1 MAKSKF
7 NLAEKLGGVSNLNTP
22 DMQVVQIPLSQLI
35 VNEHNFFTVEDVQ
48 DLADD
53 IAMNGLYSPLTVCAA
68 GEGKYRIVAGHR
80 RRKALE
86 MLGRKDAP
94 CIVKNYDGEDS
105 EMVALIQSNLTSREL
120 TYYEKMEAVIRLE
133 KALRSMKER
142 GVELPGRLRDHLAE
156 QTNESASAVHR
167 MQYIHKNLSPA
178 LLEALRREQ
187 IGESVADELAHSPK
201 KVQTE
206 FEQRLARGET
216 VRAQDVKAARDK
228 PTVSDGVVD
237 AFLLRHIASPHQAAL
252 YHALHG
258 KSHIAAGQLIE
269 AVRDALHFYGKRG
282 IMSEGVWFY
291 INGSGLEVK
300 EPFCGKLTWSQI
312 VQRLR
317 GMVESGKIAP
327 PADEPDPTPEAQALR
342 QLDEQMQQATEE
354 LPPAAPSIPEAPDT
368 IITAGKET
376 GLPCAAWFS
385 TDVLPP
391 DGARIIAQDKDGFV
405 DEGKFLGGE
414 IDDSVVLWDEVVRW
428 TLHPD
433 DEAYTEPVQ
442 QAATPQP
449 APVWHLYPDEHP
461 EEGQTVLTLSHSK
474 YNRDNYAAYIYRAN
488 GWYLPEMQDDGLM
501 TVDVRWWSAELPP
514 EERMPCI
521 PAKNDL
527 DGENP

>member
-1 MAKSKF
+1 MARKVNVGAMVAHDVF
-7 NLAEKLGGVSNLNTP
+7 KLDTSP
-22 DMQVVQIPLSQLI
+22 MQVVQIPLSQLI

-48 DLADD
+48 ELADH
-53 IAMNGLYSPLTVCAA
+53 IALHGLFDPLTVCAA

-86 MLGRKDAP
+86 TLGRKDAP
-94 CIVKNYDGEDS
+94 CIIKNYDGEDS

-269 AVRDALHFYGKRG
+269 AVRDALVFRG
-282 IMSEGVWFY
+282 YMGLDSEGAQYVLT
-291 INGSGLEVK
+291 ISGLEVK
-300 EPFCGKLTWSQI
+300 RPFQGKLSWSQI

-327 PADEPDPTPEAQALR
+327 PADEPAPTPEAQALR
-342 QLDEQMQQATEE
+342 QLDEQMQQATAE
-354 LPPAAPSIPEAPDT
+354 PMPAAPSIPEKDFKALDK
-368 IITAGKET
+368 IIAAGKET
-376 GLPCAAWFS
+376 GLPCAEWFS
-385 TDVLPP
+385 RDVLPP

-414 IDDSVVLWDEVVRW
+414 IDDSVVSWDEVVRW

-442 QAATPQP
+442 QVAAPQP
-449 APVWHLYPDEHP
+449 APVWHPYPDERP
-461 EEGQTVLTLSHSK
+461 EDGQKVLTLCHSK
-474 YNRDNYAAYIYRAN
+474 YNRDNYAAFVYRAGN
-488 GWYLPEMQDDGLM
+488 WYLPEMPDDGLM

-514 EERMPCI
+514 EE
-521 PAKNDL
+521 K
-527 DGENP
+527 

>member
-22 DMQVVQIPLSQLI
+22 DMQIVQIPLSQLI

-48 DLADD
+48 ELADD
-53 IAMNGLYSPLTVCAA
+53 IELNGLYSPLAVCAA
-68 GEGKYRIVAGHR
+68 GDGKYRIVAGHR

-94 CIVKNYDGEDS
+94 CIVKTYDGEDS

-156 QTNESASAVHR
+156 QVSESASAVHR

-187 IGESVADELAHSPK
+187 IGESVADELAHSPE
-201 KVQTE
+201 KVQAE

-237 AFLLRHIASPHQAAL
+237 AFLLRHIASPYQAAL
-252 YHALHG
+252 HHALHG

-269 AVRDALHFYGKRG
+269 EVRDALVFRG
-282 IMSEGVWFY
+282 YMGLDSEGAQYVLT
-291 INGSGLEVK
+291 ISGLEVK
-300 EPFCGKLTWSQI
+300 KPFQGKLTWSQF

-317 GMVESGKIAP
+317 GMVESGKIVP
-327 PADEPDPTPEAQALR
+327 PADEPAPEAQALR
-342 QLDEQMQQATEE
+342 QMDEQMQQATAE
-354 LPPAAPSIPEAPDT
+354 PMPAAPSISDVPDT

-376 GLPCAAWFS
+376 CLPCAAWFS
-385 TDVLPP
+385 RDALPP
-391 DGARIIAQDKDGFV
+391 DGARIIAQDTDDWY
-405 DEGKFLGGE
+405 DEGIFAGC
-414 IDDSVVLWDEVVRW
+414 VLKNTPLLWREVVRW

-433 DEAYTEPVQ
+433 DEAYIEPVQ
-442 QAATPQP
+442 QAAASQP
-449 APVWHLYPDEHP
+449 APVWHPYPDERP
-461 EEGQTVLTLSHSK
+461 EEGQTVLTLSHNN
-474 YNRDNYAAYIYRAN
+474 YNRGNYAAYVYRAN
-488 GWYLPEMQDDGLM
+488 GWYLPEFPDDGLM

-514 EERMPCI
+514 EEG
-521 PAKNDL
+521 K
-527 DGENP
+527 

>member
-1 MAKSKF
+1 MARKVNVGAMVAQDVF
-7 NLAEKLGGVSNLNTP
+7 KLDTLP
-22 DMQVVQIPLSQLI
+22 MQVVQIPLSQLI

-48 DLADD
+48 ELADD
-53 IAMNGLYSPLTVCAA
+53 IALNGLYSPLTVCAA

-86 MLGRKDAP
+86 LLGRKDAP

-178 LLEALRREQ
+178 LLDALRREQ
-187 IGESVADELAHSPK
+187 IGESVADELAHSSK

-216 VRAQDVKAARDK
+216 FRAQDVKAARDK
-228 PTVSDGVVD
+228 PTATDEEVD
-237 AFLLRHIASPHQAAL
+237 AFLLEYIVGVHAEAVYQVLHGANESTAAL
-252 YHALHG
+252 VSKVKHALHFWG
-258 KSHIAAGQLIE
+258 GGSADGGDLEYAIDGVSLRVKKP
-269 AVRDALHFYGKRG
+269 FRG
-282 IMSEGVWFY
+282 VLS
-291 INGSGLEVK
+291 
-300 EPFCGKLTWSQI
+300 WSQI

-317 GMVESGKIAP
+317 GMVENGKIAP
-327 PADEPDPTPEAQALR
+327 PEEDSAPEAQALR
-342 QLDEQMQQATEE
+342 QLDEQMQQAVTE
-354 LPPAAPSIPEAPDT
+354 PMPAAPSIPEVPDT

-376 GLPCAAWFS
+376 CLPCAAWFS
-385 TDVLPP
+385 RDVLPP
-391 DGARIIAQDKDGFV
+391 DGARIIAQDQDGFV
-405 DEGKFLGGE
+405 DEGKFLGGGL
-414 IDDSVVLWDEVVRW
+414 DSVIMEWNEVVRW
-428 TLHPD
+428 TIHPD

-442 QAATPQP
+442 QAAAPQP
-449 APVWHLYPDEHP
+449 APVWHPYPDERP

-474 YNRDNYAAYIYRAN
+474 YNRGNYAAYVYRTG
-488 GWYLPEMQDDGLM
+488 GWYLPEFPDDGLM

-514 EERMPCI
+514 EVV
-521 PAKNDL
+521 K
-527 DGENP
+527 

>member
-22 DMQVVQIPLSQLI
+22 DMQVVQIPFSQLI

-48 DLADD
+48 ELADD
-53 IAMNGLYSPLTVCAA
+53 IALNGLYSPLTVCAA

-86 MLGRKDAP
+86 LLGRKDAP

-178 LLEALRREQ
+178 LLDALRREQ

-201 KVQTE
+201 QVQAE

-237 AFLLRHIASPHQAAL
+237 AFLLRHIAKGHEAAL
-252 YHALHG
+252 YRALHDRLRLAVIQLLPEV
-258 KSHIAAGQLIE
+258 KS
-269 AVRDALHFYGKRG
+269 ALPFNGYRSLA
-282 IMSEGVWFY
+282 SEGVWFFL
-291 INGSGLEVK
+291 NGDGSGVK
-300 EPFCGKLTWSQI
+300 RPFQGKLTWSQI
-312 VQRLR
+312 VRRLR
-317 GMVESGKIAP
+317 GMVESGKIAS
-327 PADEPDPTPEAQALR
+327 PADEPELTPEAQALR
-342 QLDEQMQQATEE
+342 QLDEQMQQATTA
-354 LPPAAPSIPEAPDT
+354 PMPVAPSIPEVPDT
-368 IITAGKET
+368 IITEGKET
-376 GLPCAAWFS
+376 CLPCAAWFS
-385 TDVLPP
+385 RNVLPP
-391 DGARIIAQDKDGFV
+391 DGARIIAQDKDGFT
-405 DEGKFLGGE
+405 DEGKFLGGGLE
-414 IDDSVVLWDEVVRW
+414 GAVVSWDEVVRW
-428 TLHPD
+428 TIHPD
-433 DEAYTEPVQ
+433 DAAYTEPVQ
-442 QAATPQP
+442 QAAAPQP
-449 APVWHLYPDEHP
+449 APVWHPYPAEHP
-461 EEGQTVLTLSHSK
+461 EEGQKVLTLCHSE
-474 YNRDNYAAYIYRAN
+474 YVRDNYGAFVYRAG
-488 GWYLPEMQDDGLM
+488 GWYLPEMPDNGLM
-501 TVDVRWWSAELPP
+501 KADVRWWSAELPP
-514 EERMPCI
+514 EC
-521 PAKNDL
+521 KV
-527 DGENP
+527 

>member
-7 NLAEKLGGVSNLNTP
+7 NLAEKLGGVSNLNTS

-48 DLADD
+48 ELADH
-53 IAMNGLYSPLTVCAA
+53 IALHGLFNPLTVCAA

-80 RRKALE
+80 RCKALE
-86 MLGRKDAP
+86 LLGRKDAP

-142 GVELPGRLRDHLAE
+142 GVELPGRLRDHLAG

-187 IGESVADELAHSPK
+187 IGESVADELAHSPE
-201 KVQTE
+201 KVQAE

-216 VRAQDVKAARDK
+216 VRAQDIKTARDK

-237 AFLLRHIASPHQAAL
+237 AFLLRHIAKGHEAAL
-252 YHALHG
+252 YRVLHDRQRM
-258 KSHIAAGQLIE
+258 AAGQLVE
-269 AVRDALHFYGKRG
+269 AVKDALVFRG
-282 IMSEGVWFY
+282 YMGHDSKGAQYVLTI
-291 INGSGLEVK
+291 SGLEVK
-300 EPFCGKLTWSQI
+300 KPFQGKLSWSQI

-317 GMVESGKIAP
+317 CMVESGKIAP
-327 PADEPDPTPEAQALR
+327 PADEPTPEAQALR
-342 QLDEQMQQATEE
+342 QMDEQMQQATAE
-354 LPPAAPSIPEAPDT
+354 PMPAAPSISDVPDT
-368 IITAGKET
+368 IITEGKET
-376 GLPCAAWFS
+376 CLPCAAWFS
-385 TDVLPP
+385 PDVLPP
-391 DGARIIAQDKDGFV
+391 DGARIIAQDKDGFT

-414 IDDSVVLWDEVVRW
+414 LDGSVVSWDEVVRW

-442 QAATPQP
+442 QAAAPQP
-449 APVWHLYPDEHP
+449 APVWHPYPDEKP
-461 EEGQTVLTLSHSK
+461 EEGQTVLVLFQGKHIP
-474 YNRDNYAAYIYRAN
+474 DLYATYVYHAD

-514 EERMPCI
+514 EG
-521 PAKNDL
+521 K
-527 DGENP
+527 

>member
-7 NLAEKLGGVSNLNTP
+7 NLAERLGGVSNLNTP

-48 DLADD
+48 ELADH
-53 IAMNGLYSPLTVCAA
+53 IALHGLFDPLTVCAA

-86 MLGRKDAP
+86 TLGRKDAP
-94 CIVKNYDGEDS
+94 CIIKNYDGEDS

-178 LLEALRREQ
+178 LLDALRREQ
-187 IGESVADELAHSPK
+187 IGESVADELAHSSK
-201 KVQTE
+201 KLQAE

-228 PTVSDGVVD
+228 PIVSDEEVD
-237 AFLLRHIASPHQAAL
+237 AFLLLHIAKGHEDAL
-252 YHALHG
+252 YRVLHD
-258 KSHIAAGQLIE
+258 SQHMAAIQLSPKVKE
-269 AVRDALHFYGKRG
+269 SMQFYGYWGRN
-282 IMSEGVWFY
+282 SEGVQFDLT
-291 INGSGLEVK
+291 GSGLEVK
-300 EPFCGKLTWSQI
+300 KPFRCKLTWSQI

-327 PADEPDPTPEAQALR
+327 PADEPNPAPEAQALR
-342 QLDEQMQQATEE
+342 QLDGQMQQAVQE
-354 LPPAAPSIPEAPDT
+354 PQPAAPSIPAKDFKALDK
-368 IITAGKET
+368 IIAAGKET
-376 GLPCAAWFS
+376 GLPCAAWFPP
-385 TDVLPP
+385 DVQPP
-391 DGARIIAQDKDGFV
+391 DGAHIIAQDTHDWY
-405 DEGKFLGGE
+405 DEGIFAG
-414 IDDSVVLWDEVVRW
+414 SVLKNTPLLWREVVRW

-442 QAATPQP
+442 QADAPQP
-449 APVWHLYPDEHP
+449 APIWHPYPDERP
-461 EEGQTVLTLSHSK
+461 EEGQTVLVQKDNGYYSALV
-474 YNRDNYAAYIYRAN
+474 YRD
-488 GWYLPEMQDDGLM
+488 GEWYLPELLNCQM
-501 TVDVRWWSAELPP
+501 TVRVDWWSAELPP
-514 EERMPCI
+514 EEV
-521 PAKNDL
+521 K
-527 DGENP
+527 

>member
-1 MAKSKF
+1 MARKVNVGAMVVHDVF
-7 NLAEKLGGVSNLNTP
+7 KLDTP

-48 DLADD
+48 ELADH
-53 IAMNGLYSPLTVCAA
+53 IALHGLFNPLTVCAA

-86 MLGRKDAP
+86 LLGRTDAP

-156 QTNESASAVHR
+156 QTNESASAIHR

-187 IGESVADELAHSPK
+187 IGESVADELAHSPE
-201 KVQTE
+201 KVQAE

-237 AFLLRHIASPHQAAL
+237 AFLLRHIAKGHEAAL
-252 YHALHG
+252 YRVLHDRQRM
-258 KSHIAAGQLIE
+258 AACQLIE
-269 AVRDALHFYGKRG
+269 EVRDALVFRG
-282 IMSEGVWFY
+282 YMGGDSEGVQY
-291 INGSGLEVK
+291 VLTISGLEVK
-300 EPFCGKLTWSQI
+300 KPFQGKLSWSQI

-327 PADEPDPTPEAQALR
+327 PADEPTPEAQVLR
-342 QLDEQMQQATEE
+342 QLDEQMQQAVAE
-354 LPPAAPSIPEAPDT
+354 PQPAAPSIPEVPYT

-376 GLPCAAWFS
+376 CLPCAAWFS
-385 TDVLPP
+385 RDVLPP
-391 DGARIIAQDKDGFV
+391 DGARIIAQDKDGFT

-414 IDDSVVLWDEVVRW
+414 IDDSVVSWDEVVRW

-442 QAATPQP
+442 QATASQP
-449 APVWHLYPDEHP
+449 APVWHPYPDEKP
-461 EEGQTVLTLSHSK
+461 EEGKTVLVLFQGKHIP
-474 YNRDNYAAYIYRAN
+474 DLYATYVYRAG
-488 GWYLPEMQDDGLM
+488 GWYLPKMQEDGLM
-501 TVDVRWWSAELPP
+501 AVDVRWWSAELPP
-514 EERMPCI
+514 EE
-521 PAKNDL
+521 K
-527 DGENP
+527 

>member
-1 MAKSKF
+1 MARKVNVGAMVAHDVF
-7 NLAEKLGGVSNLNTP
+7 KLDTSP
-22 DMQVVQIPLSQLI
+22 MQVVQIPLSQLI

-48 DLADD
+48 ELADD
-53 IAMNGLYSPLTVCAA
+53 IALNGLYSPLTVCAA
-68 GEGKYRIVAGHR
+68 GDGKYRIVAGHR

-86 MLGRKDAP
+86 LLGRKDAP
-94 CIVKNYDGEDS
+94 CIVKTYDGEDS

-187 IGESVADELAHSPK
+187 IGESVADELAHSSK
-201 KVQTE
+201 KVQEE

-237 AFLLRHIASPHQAAL
+237 AFLLRHIASPYQAAL
-252 YHALHG
+252 YRVLHD
-258 KSHIAAGQLIE
+258 SQRSAAIQLIPE
-269 AVRDALHFYGKRG
+269 VKDALHFNGNRG
-282 IMSEGVWFY
+282 IMSEGVWFDLG
-291 INGSGLEVK
+291 GSGLEVK
-300 EPFCGKLTWSQI
+300 KPFQGKLSWSQI

-327 PADEPDPTPEAQALR
+327 PADKPTSEAQALR
-342 QLDEQMQQATEE
+342 HLDEQMQQAVAE
-354 LPPAAPSIPEAPDT
+354 PMPAAPPIPEVPDT

-376 GLPCAAWFS
+376 CLPCAAWFPP
-385 TDVLPP
+385 DVLPP
-391 DGARIIAQDKDGFV
+391 DGARIIAQDTDDWY
-405 DEGKFLGGE
+405 DEGIFAGC
-414 IDDSVVLWDEVVRW
+414 VLKNTPLLWREVVRW

-442 QAATPQP
+442 QAAAPQP
-449 APVWHLYPDEHP
+449 APIWYPYPDERP
-461 EEGQTVLTLSHSK
+461 EEGQTVLTLSRNN
-474 YNRDNYAAYIYRAN
+474 YNRGNYAAYVYRAG
-488 GWYLPEMQDDGLM
+488 GWYLPEFPDDGLM
-501 TVDVRWWSAELPP
+501 TVDVRWWSAQMPP
-514 EERMPCI
+514 EEV
-521 PAKNDL
+521 K
-527 DGENP
+527 

>member
-48 DLADD
+48 ELADD
-53 IAMNGLYSPLTVCAA
+53 IALNGLYSPLTVCAA
-68 GEGKYRIVAGHR
+68 GDGKYRIVAGHR

-86 MLGRKDAP
+86 LLGRKDAP

-187 IGESVADELAHSPK
+187 IGESVADLLAHSSK
-201 KVQTE
+201 KVQAE
-206 FEQRLARGET
+206 FEQRLACGET

-237 AFLLRHIASPHQAAL
+237 AFLLRHITSPYQAAL

-269 AVRDALHFYGKRG
+269 AVRDALVFRG
-282 IMSEGVWFY
+282 YMGLDSEGAQYVLT
-291 INGSGLEVK
+291 ISGLEVK
-300 EPFCGKLTWSQI
+300 RPFQGKLSWSQI

-327 PADEPDPTPEAQALR
+327 PADEPTPEAQVLR
-342 QLDEQMQQATEE
+342 QLDEQMQQAVIETM
-354 LPPAAPSIPEAPDT
+354 PAAPSIPEKNFKALDKT
-368 IITAGKET
+368 IAAGKENR
-376 GLPCAAWFS
+376 LPCAAWFS
-385 TDVLPP
+385 RDVLPP
-391 DGARIIAQDKDGFV
+391 DGARIIAQDKDGFT

-414 IDDSVVLWDEVVRW
+414 IDDSVVSWDEVVRW

-442 QAATPQP
+442 QVAAPQP
-449 APVWHLYPDEHP
+449 APVWHPYPDECP
-461 EEGQTVLTLSHSK
+461 EEGQTVLVLFQGKHIP
-474 YNRDNYAAYIYRAN
+474 DLYAAYVYRAG

-514 EERMPCI
+514 EV
-521 PAKNDL
+521 AK
-527 DGENP
+527 

>member
-48 DLADD
+48 EMADD
-53 IAMNGLYSPLTVCAA
+53 IALNGLYSPLTVCAA

-86 MLGRKDAP
+86 TLGRKAAP

-216 VRAQDVKAARDK
+216 VRAQDVRAARDK

-237 AFLLRHIASPHQAAL
+237 AFLLRHIAQGHEAAL
-252 YHALHG
+252 YRVLHD
-258 KSHIAAGQLIE
+258 SQFMTVRWLIE
-269 AVRDALHFYGKRG
+269 EVKDALVFRG
-282 IMSEGVWFY
+282 YMGGDSEGVQY
-291 INGSGLEVK
+291 VLTISGLEVK
-300 EPFCGKLTWSQI
+300 KPFRCKLTWSQI

-317 GMVESGKIAP
+317 GMVDSGKIVSLADVP
-327 PADEPDPTPEAQALR
+327 VDEPVPETQALR
-342 QLDEQMQQATEE
+342 QLDEQMQQAVTEPKSETLHISESE
-354 LPPAAPSIPEAPDT
+354 LEAHDK
-368 IITAGKET
+368 IIVAGKET

-385 TDVLPP
+385 RDVLPP
-391 DGARIIAQDKDGFV
+391 DGARIIAQDKDGFT

-414 IDDSVVLWDEVVRW
+414 IDDSVVSWDEVVRW
-428 TLHPD
+428 TIHPD

-442 QAATPQP
+442 QVAALQP
-449 APVWHLYPDEHP
+449 APVWHPYPDEKP
-461 EEGQTVLTLSHSK
+461 EDGQKVLTLCHSN
-474 YNRDNYAAYIYRAN
+474 YVRDNYGAFVYRAGN
-488 GWYLPEMQDDGLM
+488 WYLPEMPDDGLM

-514 EERMPCI
+514 EV
-521 PAKNDL
+521 AK
-527 DGENP
+527 

>member
-1 MAKSKF
+1 MARKVNVGAMVAHDVFK
-7 NLAEKLGGVSNLNTP
+7 LNTP
-22 DMQVVQIPLSQLI
+22 DMQVIQIPLSQLI

-48 DLADD
+48 ELADD
-53 IAMNGLYSPLTVCAA
+53 IELNGLYSPLTVCAA

-86 MLGRKDAP
+86 LLGRKDAP

-142 GVELPGRLRDHLAE
+142 GVTLPGRLRDHLAE

-178 LLEALRREQ
+178 LLDALRREK
-187 IGESVADELAHSPK
+187 IGESVADELAHSPS
-201 KVQTE
+201 KVQAE

-216 VRAQDVKAARDK
+216 FRAQDVKAARGK

-237 AFLLRHIASPHQAAL
+237 AFLLRHIAKGHEAAL
-252 YHALHG
+252 YRVLHD
-258 KSHIAAGQLIE
+258 SQRSAAIQLIP
-269 AVRDALHFYGKRG
+269 AVKDALQFNGYHGF
-282 IMSEGVWFY
+282 SSDAVWFDLS
-291 INGSGLEVK
+291 GSGLEVK
-300 EPFCGKLTWSQI
+300 KPFQGKLSWSQI

-327 PADEPDPTPEAQALR
+327 LADEPAPEAQTLR
-342 QLDEQMQQATEE
+342 QLDEQMQQAVAE
-354 LPPAAPSIPEAPDT
+354 PQPAAPSILEVPDT
-368 IITAGKET
+368 IIAAGKET
-376 GLPCAAWFS
+376 CLPCAAWFS
-385 TDVLPP
+385 RDVLPP
-391 DGARIIAQDKDGFV
+391 DGARIIAQDKDGFT

-414 IDDSVVLWDEVVRW
+414 LDGSVVSWDEVVRW

-433 DEAYTEPVQ
+433 DEAYTEPLQ
-442 QAATPQP
+442 QAAAPQP
-449 APVWHLYPDEHP
+449 APVWHPYPDEKP
-461 EEGQTVLTLSHSK
+461 EEGQTVLVLFQGKHIP
-474 YNRDNYAAYIYRAN
+474 DLYATYVYHAD

-514 EERMPCI
+514 EE
-521 PAKNDL
+521 K
-527 DGENP
+527 

>member
-1 MAKSKF
+1 MARKVNVGAMVAHDVF
-7 NLAEKLGGVSNLNTP
+7 KLDTP
-22 DMQVVQIPLSQLI
+22 DMQVVQIPLEQLI

-48 DLADD
+48 ELADD
-53 IAMNGLYSPLTVCAA
+53 IALNGLYSPLAVCAA
-68 GEGKYRIVAGHR
+68 GDGKYRIVAGHR

-86 MLGRKDAP
+86 LLGRKDAP

-187 IGESVADELAHSPK
+187 IGESVADELAHSSK
-201 KVQTE
+201 KVQEE
-206 FEQRLARGET
+206 FEQRLARGDT

-237 AFLLRHIASPHQAAL
+237 AFLLRHIAKGHEAAL
-252 YHALHG
+252 YRVLHN
-258 KSHIAAGQLIE
+258 SQRMAAIQLISE
-269 AVRDALHFYGKRG
+269 VKRALRFYGYNGHSSDALWYDLTGG
-282 IMSEGVWFY
+282 
-291 INGSGLEVK
+291 GLEIK
-300 EPFCGKLTWSQI
+300 KPFQGKLSWSQI

-327 PADEPDPTPEAQALR
+327 LADEPAPEAQTLR
-342 QLDEQMQQATEE
+342 QLDEQMQQAVAE
-354 LPPAAPSIPEAPDT
+354 PQPAAPSILEVPDT
-368 IITAGKET
+368 IIAAGKET
-376 GLPCAAWFS
+376 CLPCAAWFS
-385 TDVLPP
+385 RDVLPP
-391 DGARIIAQDKDGFV
+391 DGARIIAQDKDGFT

-414 IDDSVVLWDEVVRW
+414 LDGSVVSWDEVVRW

-442 QAATPQP
+442 QAAAPQS
-449 APVWHLYPDEHP
+449 APVWHPYPDERP
-461 EEGQTVLTLSHSK
+461 EEGQTVLVLFQGKHIP
-474 YNRDNYAAYIYRAN
+474 DLYAAYVYRAG

-514 EERMPCI
+514 EEG
-521 PAKNDL
+521 K
-527 DGENP
+527 

>member
-22 DMQVVQIPLSQLI
+22 NMQIVQIPLSQLI

-48 DLADD
+48 ELADD
-53 IAMNGLYSPLTVCAA
+53 IALNGLYSPLTVCAA
-68 GEGKYRIVAGHR
+68 GDGKYRIVAGHR

-86 MLGRKDAP
+86 LLGRKDAP
-94 CIVKNYDGEDS
+94 CIVKSYDGEDS

-167 MQYIHKNLSPA
+167 MQYIHKNLSPV
-178 LLEALRREQ
+178 LLDALRREK

-201 KVQTE
+201 KVQAE

-237 AFLLRHIASPHQAAL
+237 AFLLRHIAKGHEAAL
-252 YHALHG
+252 YRGLHD
-258 KSHIAAGQLIE
+258 SQHMAAIQMIPE
-269 AVRDALHFYGKRG
+269 VKDALRFNGYC
-282 IMSEGVWFY
+282 SLVSDGVWFDL
-291 INGSGLEVK
+291 NGSGLEVK
-300 EPFCGKLTWSQI
+300 KPFQGKLSWSQI

-327 PADEPDPTPEAQALR
+327 PADEPTPEEQALR
-342 QLDEQMQQATEE
+342 QLNAQMQQA
-354 LPPAAPSIPEAPDT
+354 
-368 IITAGKET
+368 
-376 GLPCAAWFS
+376 
-385 TDVLPP
+385 
-391 DGARIIAQDKDGFV
+391 
-405 DEGKFLGGE
+405 
-414 IDDSVVLWDEVVRW
+414 
-428 TLHPD
+428 
-433 DEAYTEPVQ
+433 VQ
-442 QAATPQP
+442 EPQP
-449 APVWHLYPDEHP
+449 APVWHPYPDEKP
-461 EEGQTVLTLSHSK
+461 EEGQTVLTLSHNN
-474 YNRDNYAAYIYRAN
+474 YNRGNYAAYVYRAG
-488 GWYLPEMQDDGLM
+488 GWYLPEFPDDGLM

-514 EERMPCI
+514 EGG
-521 PAKNDL
+521 K
-527 DGENP
+527 

>member
-22 DMQVVQIPLSQLI
+22 DMQVVQIPLSKLI

-48 DLADD
+48 ELADHV
-53 IAMNGLYSPLTVCAA
+53 ALHGLFNPLTVCAA

-86 MLGRKDAP
+86 LLGRKDAP
-94 CIVKNYDGEDS
+94 CIVKSYDGEDS

-142 GVELPGRLRDHLAE
+142 GVTLPGRLRDHLAE

-187 IGESVADELAHSPK
+187 IGESVADELAHSSK
-201 KVQTE
+201 KVQTD

-216 VRAQDVKAARDK
+216 FRAQDVKAARDK
-228 PTVSDGVVD
+228 PTVSDEEVD
-237 AFLLRHIASPHQAAL
+237 AFLLLHIAKGHEDAL
-252 YHALHG
+252 YRVLHD
-258 KSHIAAGQLIE
+258 SQHMAAIQLIPE
-269 AVRDALHFYGKRG
+269 VKSALPFNGYCSLA
-282 IMSEGVWFY
+282 SEGVWFVL
-291 INGSGLEVK
+291 NGDGLEVEK
-300 EPFCGKLTWSQI
+300 PFQGKLSWSQL

-327 PADEPDPTPEAQALR
+327 PADEPTPEAQVLR
-342 QLDEQMQQATEE
+342 QLDEQMQQAVQE
-354 LPPAAPSIPEAPDT
+354 PQSAAPSIPEAPDT
-368 IITAGKET
+368 IIIAGKET
-376 GLPCAAWFS
+376 GLPCAAWFPP
-385 TDVLPP
+385 DVLPP
-391 DGARIIAQDKDGFV
+391 DGARIIAQDTDDWY
-405 DEGKFLGGE
+405 DEGIFAGC
-414 IDDSVVLWDEVVRW
+414 VLKNTPLLWREVVRW

-449 APVWHLYPDEHP
+449 APVWHPYPDEHP

-474 YNRDNYAAYIYRAN
+474 YNRDNYAAYVYRAGN
-488 GWYLPEMQDDGLM
+488 WYLTEMPDDGLM

-514 EERMPCI
+514 EE
-521 PAKNDL
+521 
-527 DGENP
+527 E

>member
-22 DMQVVQIPLSQLI
+22 DMQVVQIPISQLI

-48 DLADD
+48 KMADD
-53 IAMNGLYSPLTVCAA
+53 IALNGLYSPLTVCAA

-86 MLGRKDAP
+86 LLGRKDAP
-94 CIVKNYDGEDS
+94 CIIKNYDGEDS

-178 LLEALRREQ
+178 LLDALRREQ

-216 VRAQDVKAARDK
+216 FRAQDVKAARDK

-237 AFLLRHIASPHQAAL
+237 AFLLQHIAKGHEAELFRVLHDSQRMAA
-252 YHALHG
+252 
-258 KSHIAAGQLIE
+258 IQLIPE
-269 AVRDALHFYGKRG
+269 IKSAMHFWGYRG
-282 IMSEGVWFY
+282 FTSEGVWFDL
-291 INGSGLEVK
+291 NCSGLEVK
-300 EPFCGKLTWSQI
+300 KPFQGKLSWSQI

-317 GMVESGKIAP
+317 GMVDSGKIAP
-327 PADEPDPTPEAQALR
+327 PEDETAEAAGEASAPEAQTLR
-342 QLDEQMQQATEE
+342 QLDEQMRQVVQ
-354 LPPAAPSIPEAPDT
+354 DT
-368 IITAGKET
+368 
-376 GLPCAAWFS
+376 P
-385 TDVLPP
+385 
-391 DGARIIAQDKDGFV
+391 
-405 DEGKFLGGE
+405 
-414 IDDSVVLWDEVVRW
+414 
-428 TLHPD
+428 
-433 DEAYTEPVQ
+433 
-442 QAATPQP
+442 P
-449 APVWHLYPDEHP
+449 APVWHPYPDERP

-474 YNRDNYAAYIYRAN
+474 YNRGNYAAYVYRAG
-488 GWYLPEMQDDGLM
+488 GWYLPEMPDDGLM
-501 TVDVRWWSAELPP
+501 TVDVRWWSAALPP
-514 EERMPCI
+514 EEG
-521 PAKNDL
+521 K
-527 DGENP
+527 

>member
-1 MAKSKF
+1 MARKVNVGAMVAHDVF
-7 NLAEKLGGVSNLNTP
+7 KLDTP
-22 DMQVVQIPLSQLI
+22 DMQVIQIPLSQLI

-48 DLADD
+48 ELADH
-53 IAMNGLYSPLTVCAA
+53 IALHGLFNPLTVCAA

-86 MLGRKDAP
+86 LLGRKDAP
-94 CIVKNYDGEDS
+94 CIVKTYDGEDS

-156 QTNESASAVHR
+156 QVSESASAVHR

-178 LLEALRREQ
+178 LLDALRREQ
-187 IGESVADELAHSPK
+187 IGESVADELAHSSE

-237 AFLLRHIASPHQAAL
+237 AFLLRHIAKGHEAAL
-252 YHALHG
+252 YCVLHD
-258 KSHIAAGQLIE
+258 SQHMAAIQLIPE
-269 AVRDALHFYGKRG
+269 VKSALQFNGYCGLV
-282 IMSEGVWFY
+282 SEGVWFDL
-291 INGSGLEVK
+291 NGSGLEVK
-300 EPFCGKLTWSQI
+300 KPFQGKLSWSQI

-327 PADEPDPTPEAQALR
+327 PVEELAPEAQVLH
-342 QLDEQMQQATEE
+342 QLNEQMHQATAE
-354 LPPAAPSIPEAPDT
+354 PMPAAPSIPEVPDT

-376 GLPCAAWFS
+376 CLPCAAWFS
-385 TDVLPP
+385 RDVLPP
-391 DGARIIAQDKDGFV
+391 DGARIIAQDTDDWY
-405 DEGKFLGGE
+405 DEGIFAGC
-414 IDDSVVLWDEVVRW
+414 VLKNTPLLWREVVRW

-442 QAATPQP
+442 QAVAPQP
-449 APVWHLYPDEHP
+449 ASVWHPYPDERP

-474 YNRDNYAAYIYRAN
+474 YNRDNYAAYVYRAGN
-488 GWYLPEMQDDGLM
+488 WYLTEMPDDGLM

-514 EERMPCI
+514 ECK
-521 PAKNDL
+521 A
-527 DGENP
+527 

>member
-7 NLAEKLGGVSNLNTP
+7 NLAEVLGDTVSKLNTSP
-22 DMQVVQIPLSQLI
+22 MQVVQIPLEQLI

-48 DLADD
+48 ELADD
-53 IAMNGLYSPLTVCAA
+53 IALHGLFNPLTVCAA

-86 MLGRKDAP
+86 LLGRKDAP
-94 CIVKNYDGEDS
+94 CIVKTYDGEDS

-120 TYYEKMEAVIRLE
+120 TYYEKMQAVVLLE

-156 QTNESASAVHR
+156 QVSESASAVHR

-178 LLEALRREQ
+178 LLDALRREQ

-201 KVQTE
+201 KVQAE

-216 VRAQDVKAARDK
+216 FRAQDVKAARDK

-237 AFLLRHIASPHQAAL
+237 AFLLRHIAKGHEAAL
-252 YHALHG
+252 YRVLHDRQRM
-258 KSHIAAGQLIE
+258 AAIQLIE
-269 AVRDALHFYGKRG
+269 AVRDALVFRG
-282 IMSEGVWFY
+282 YMGLDSEGAQYVLT
-291 INGSGLEVK
+291 ISGLEVK
-300 EPFCGKLTWSQI
+300 RPFQGKLSWSQI

-327 PADEPDPTPEAQALR
+327 PADEPEPTPEAQVLR
-342 QLDEQMQQATEE
+342 QLDEQMQQAVTETM
-354 LPPAAPSIPEAPDT
+354 PAAPSIPEVPDT

-376 GLPCAAWFS
+376 CLPCAAWFS
-385 TDVLPP
+385 PDVLPP
-391 DGARIIAQDKDGFV
+391 DGARIIAQDKDGFT

-414 IDDSVVLWDEVVRW
+414 IDDSVVSWDEVVRW
-428 TLHPD
+428 TIHPD
-433 DEAYTEPVQ
+433 DEAYIEPVQ
-442 QAATPQP
+442 LAAAPKP
-449 APVWHLYPDEHP
+449 APVWHPYPDERP
-461 EEGQTVLTLSHSK
+461 EEGQTVLTLSHNN
-474 YNRDNYAAYIYRAN
+474 YNRGNYAAYVYRAG
-488 GWYLPEMQDDGLM
+488 GWYLPEFPDDGLM

-514 EERMPCI
+514 EEGS
-521 PAKNDL
+521 K
-527 DGENP
+527 

>member
-1 MAKSKF
+1 MARKVNVGAMVAHDVFK
-7 NLAEKLGGVSNLNTP
+7 LNTP

-48 DLADD
+48 EMADD
-53 IAMNGLYSPLTVCAA
+53 IALNGLYSPLTVCAA

-86 MLGRKDAP
+86 LLGRKDAP
-94 CIVKNYDGEDS
+94 CIIKNYDGEDS

-156 QTNESASAVHR
+156 QTNESASTVHR

-178 LLEALRREQ
+178 LLGALRREQ

-216 VRAQDVKAARDK
+216 FRAQDVKAARDK

-237 AFLLRHIASPHQAAL
+237 AFLLQHIAKGHEAELFRVLHDSQRMAA
-252 YHALHG
+252 
-258 KSHIAAGQLIE
+258 IQLISE
-269 AVRDALHFYGKRG
+269 IKSALHFWGYQGFT
-282 IMSEGVWFY
+282 SEGVWFDL
-291 INGSGLEVK
+291 NGSGLEVK
-300 EPFCGKLTWSQI
+300 KPFQGKLSWSQI

-327 PADEPDPTPEAQALR
+327 PADEPDPTPEAQPLR
-342 QLDEQMQQATEE
+342 QLDEQMQQATAEPE
-354 LPPAAPSIPEAPDT
+354 APSITEKDFKALDK
-368 IITAGKET
+368 IIAAGKET
-376 GLPCAAWFS
+376 RLPCAAWFS

-391 DGARIIAQDKDGFV
+391 DGARIIAQDKDGFT
-405 DEGKFLGGE
+405 DEGEFLGSGLNN
-414 IDDSVVLWDEVVRW
+414 SVVSWDEVVRW

-433 DEAYTEPVQ
+433 DEAYTAPAQ
-442 QAATPQP
+442 QP
-449 APVWHLYPDEHP
+449 APVWHPYPDEKP
-461 EEGQTVLTLSHSK
+461 EDGQKVLTLCHSN
-474 YNRDNYAAYIYRAN
+474 YVRDNYGAFVYRAG
-488 GWYLPEMQDDGLM
+488 GWYLPEMPDNGLM
-501 TVDVRWWSAELPP
+501 KADVRWWSAELPL
-514 EERMPCI
+514 EEG
-521 PAKNDL
+521 K
-527 DGENP
+527 